1 MAIIY
6 PDIDSVGWGDDVNA
20 NFRELNQNDT
30 DIKATIG
37 TETIGT
43 TATTLKG
50 AIKEVKGIAD
60 NNTTQLNEK
69 ANKYESIIYKNTF
82 SGTENLNDIV
92 ENGIY
97 QLADAT
103 NLVNAPNTTDKSWSV
118 LEVVASNTYVK
129 QIYTHSV
136 SGKIFTRTRTESTW
150 NEWKELAHNTLISTT
165 FSVSEGYTA
174 TLNVVK
180 KDSIGRTIVDGII
193 KKTDGSLFSTDGA
206 IQIGVLPSGFTP
218 NTVLNQ
224 PIRSY
229 RGNVNESSDSTMIAA
244 SSNGALVVSNIVSNT
259 VEVQFHLVFD
269 TK

>member
-30 DIKATIG
+30 DINATIG

-43 TATTLKG
+43 TAMTLKG

-60 NNTTQLNEK
+60 NNTTQLNEN
-69 ANKYESIIYKNTF
+69 AQEI
-82 SGTENLNDIV
+82 ENIKKIV
-92 ENGIY
+92 
-97 QLADAT
+97 
-103 NLVNAPNTTDKSWSV
+103 
-118 LEVVASNTYVK
+118 
-129 QIYTHSV
+129 
-136 SGKIFTRTRTESTW
+136 
-150 NEWKELAHNTLISTT
+150 STT

-180 KDSIGRTIVDGII
+180 KDSIGRTIADGII
-193 KKTDGSLFSTDGA
+193 KRTDGSIFSTTGA

-218 NTVLNQ
+218 STVLNQ

-229 RGNVNESSDSTMIAA
+229 RGNVNESSDSTMIAV
-244 SSNGALVVSNIVSNT
+244 SNNGALVISNIVDNT

>member
-1 MAIIY
+1 MSASYTNNFNLKKPAQTDNYNIE
-6 PDIDSVGWGDDVNA
+6 DANGNMDLID
-20 NFRELNQNDT
+20 L
-30 DIKATIG
+30 
-37 TETIGT
+37 
-43 TATTLKG
+43 TLK
-50 AIKEVKGIAD
+50 EHS
-60 NNTTQLNEK
+60 TQLNEK